1 MKLFNQ
7 GSIPLDRFINYA
19 LYDKEIG
26 YYMSHD
32 PFGSKGDFVT
42 APTISRL
49 FSEIIGIWVITFWQS
64 IGSPKKFNLI
74 ELGAGNAEM
83 MKIMIETFRNFPD
96 FFNSCEIKIHEKS
109 NHLIQV
115 QKKKLNFKKI
125 NWIKDFKKIEKSPS
139 IFIANEFFDAL
150 PIKQFFKKKDQW
162 FERYVDFKNSES
174 FEFIDKKFDMKN
186 FEKKNKFN
194 ISNNQKI
201 IEYSPS
207 AIKYLKLISNII
219 KKNNGGLLIIDYGY
233 NDLKMKNTL
242 QAISKHKHVNIL
254 ENVGKADI
262 TYNLSFKLIKQMINN
277 LENLN
282 TIITNQRKFLTNM
295 GILKRAEI
303 ISKKET
309 FSKKADIFY
318 RLKRLI
324 DENEM
329 GNLFKVMLIKKKNNK
344 FKTGF

>member
-1 MKLFNQ
+1 MKLSEQ
-7 GSIPLDRFINYA
+7 DSIPLDKFINYA

-26 YYMSHD
+26 YYMRNN

-49 FSEIIGIWVITFWQS
+49 FSEIIGIWIITFWQS
-64 IGSPKKFNLI
+64 IGRPGKFNLI
-74 ELGAGNAEM
+74 ELGAGNGEM
-83 MKIMIETFRNFPD
+83 MEVMIETFRNFPD
-96 FFNSCEIKIHEKS
+96 FFNSCQIKIHEKS
-109 NHLIQV
+109 KFLIET
-115 QKKKLNFKKI
+115 QKKKLNSKRI
-125 NWIKDFKKIEKSPS
+125 IWIKDLKKIDKLPS

-150 PIKQFFKKKDQW
+150 PIKQFIKKKEQW
-162 FERYVDFKNSES
+162 FERYVGFKKNKS

-186 FEKKNKFN
+186 FEKKNKIN

-201 IEYSPS
+201 IEYSPLVR
-207 AIKYLKLISNII
+207 KYLELISNII

-233 NDLKMKNTL
+233 NDFKMKNTL
-242 QAISKHKHVNIL
+242 QGIFNHKHINIL
-254 ENVGKADI
+254 ENVGNADI
-262 TYNLSFKLIKQMINN
+262 TYNLNFKLIEKIINK

-282 TIITNQRKFLTNM
+282 TIMTNQRKFLTNM

-318 RLKRLI
+318 RVKRLI
-324 DENEM
+324 HENEM

>member
-1 MKLFNQ
+1 MEKVSTL
-7 GSIPLDRFINYA
+7 
-19 LYDKEIG
+19 
-26 YYMSHD
+26 
-32 PFGSKGDFVT
+32 
-42 APTISRL
+42 
-49 FSEIIGIWVITFWQS
+49 
-64 IGSPKKFNLI
+64 
-74 ELGAGNAEM
+74 
-83 MKIMIETFRNFPD
+83 ETFFKNKKIGFVCN
-96 FFNSCEIKIHEKS
+96 NSGGGYIIK
-109 NHLIQV
+109 HLI
-115 QKKKLNFKKI
+115 KKYNLK
-125 NWIKDFKKIEKSPS
+125 EKVLVKGSS
-139 IFIANEFFDAL
+139 
-150 PIKQFFKKKDQW
+150 KQFFKKKDEW
-162 FERYVDFKNSES
+162 FEKYVGLKNSEG
-174 FEFIDKKFDMKN
+174 FKFIDKKFDMKN

-194 ISNNQKI
+194 ISINQKI

-233 NDLKMKNTL
+233 NDLKMRNTL

-277 LENLN
+277 LKNLN

>member
-1 MKLFNQ
+1 
-7 GSIPLDRFINYA
+7 
-19 LYDKEIG
+19 
-26 YYMSHD
+26 
-32 PFGSKGDFVT
+32 
-42 APTISRL
+42 
-49 FSEIIGIWVITFWQS
+49 
-64 IGSPKKFNLI
+64 
-74 ELGAGNAEM
+74 M

-109 NHLIQV
+109 NYLIQV

-139 IFIANEFFDAL
+139 IFVANEFFDAL
-150 PIKQFFKKKDQW
+150 PIKQFFKKKDEW
-162 FERYVDFKNSES
+162 FERYVYFKNSES

-233 NDLKMKNTL
+233 NDLKMRNTL
-242 QAISKHKHVNIL
+242 QAFSKHKHVNIL

-295 GILKRAEI
+295 GIFKRAEI

>member
-1 MKLFNQ
+1 
-7 GSIPLDRFINYA
+7 
-19 LYDKEIG
+19 
-26 YYMSHD
+26 
-32 PFGSKGDFVT
+32 
-42 APTISRL
+42 
-49 FSEIIGIWVITFWQS
+49 
-64 IGSPKKFNLI
+64 
-74 ELGAGNAEM
+74 
-83 MKIMIETFRNFPD
+83 
-96 FFNSCEIKIHEKS
+96 
-109 NHLIQV
+109 
-115 QKKKLNFKKI
+115 
-125 NWIKDFKKIEKSPS
+125 
-139 IFIANEFFDAL
+139 
-150 PIKQFFKKKDQW
+150 
-162 FERYVDFKNSES
+162 
-174 FEFIDKKFDMKN
+174 MKN

-219 KKNNGGLLIIDYGY
+219 IKNNGGLLIIDYGY
-233 NDLKMKNTL
+233 NDLKMRNTL

-262 TYNLSFKLIKQMINN
+262 TYNLNFKLIKQMINN

-282 TIITNQRKFLTNM
+282 SIITNQRKFLTNM

-318 RLKRLI
+318 RIKRLI

-329 GNLFKVMLIKKKNNK
+329 GNLFKVMLIKKINNK